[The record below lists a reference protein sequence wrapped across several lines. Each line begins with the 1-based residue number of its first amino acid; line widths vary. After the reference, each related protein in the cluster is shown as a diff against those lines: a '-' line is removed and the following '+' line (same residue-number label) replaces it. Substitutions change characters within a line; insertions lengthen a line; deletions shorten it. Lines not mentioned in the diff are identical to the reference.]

1 LQVGHLNASELPE
14 ELARFRNSTGA
25 QWGGV
30 TEAELNLE
38 VVQRVKALL
47 EAEGVVVDLLPATIP
62 PAYDADAFLSIHA
75 DGNAGTAAR
84 GWKLATPW
92 RASKAS
98 LQLME
103 AVAATYGAATGM
115 PEDVG
120 GVTVNMR
127 GYYAFNFRR
136 HVYSVARTT
145 PAIIV
150 EMGFMTNAADRAILF
165 NEPQRVA
172 RGIAEGVL
180 NYLRQRD
187 PNDGAALLPPDFP
200 TMRARPGGAI
210 LRSAPSDEARVVAEV
225 SGEGRVF
232 VFLREE
238 NWYQVMVRIGEE
250 RLLGWILVEQV
261 EEAPALT
268 PTAVP

>member
-1 LQVGHLNASELPE
+1 
-14 ELARFRNSTGA
+14 
-25 QWGGV
+25 V
-30 TEAELNLE
+30 TEAEVNLA
-38 VVQRVKALL
+38 VAQRVKTLL

-75 DGNAGTAAR
+75 DGNAGTVAR

-92 RASKAS
+92 RASRAS

-103 AVAATYGAATGM
+103 AVAAAYGPATGM
-115 PEDVG
+115 TEDVG

-136 HVYSVARTT
+136 HVHSVARTT

-165 NEPQRVA
+165 NEPEKPA

-200 TMRARPGGAI
+200 TMRAGPGGAT
-210 LRSAPSDEARVVAEV
+210 LRSAPNDEARIIAAID
-225 SGEGRVF
+225 GEGRVF
-232 VFLREE
+232 VFLRED
-238 NWYQVMVRIGEE
+238 NWYQVMVRIGES
-250 RLLGWILVEQV
+250 RLLGWIRVEQV
-261 EEAPALT
+261 EEAPAPT
-268 PTAVP
+268 PTAVS